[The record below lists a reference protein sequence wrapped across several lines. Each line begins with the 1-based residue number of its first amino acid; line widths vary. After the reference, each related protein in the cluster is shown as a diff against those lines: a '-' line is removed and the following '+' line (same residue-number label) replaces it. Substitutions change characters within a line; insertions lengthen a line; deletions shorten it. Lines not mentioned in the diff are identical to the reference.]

1 MHRAYLIANDFYILI
16 FVAKFSEF
24 LKMSEILPWVQIK
37 PRDLSSRFHQ
47 KSQSAIGGKQYGV
60 FAAAA
65 VSRNPSVII

>member
-1 MHRAYLIANDFYILI
+1 MIS
-16 FVAKFSEF
+16 KS
-24 LKMSEILPWVQIK
+24 LPYVQIK

-60 FAAAA
+60 LAAAA